1 MSLNDIYLL
10 SLGVTLLACSG
21 LLIWMIRQD

>member
-1 MSLNDIYLL
+1 MSWNDIYLL
-10 SLGVTLLACSG
+10 SLGITLLTCSG